1 MILESLKL
9 LFFICPLLKVDFIQ
23 VTWYGK
29 SGAGQV
35 NCKRIFNCKK
45 TKEECTMTSKITNL
59 KNVALSLIAL
69 LYSSQL
75 YAEVHPVMFKY
86 DTDLYSKTYFGMNF
100 N

>member
-1 MILESLKL
+1 
-9 LFFICPLLKVDFIQ
+9 
-23 VTWYGK
+23 
-29 SGAGQV
+29 
-35 NCKRIFNCKK
+35 
-45 TKEECTMTSKITNL
+45 MTSKITNL

-100 N
+100 NEFKTN